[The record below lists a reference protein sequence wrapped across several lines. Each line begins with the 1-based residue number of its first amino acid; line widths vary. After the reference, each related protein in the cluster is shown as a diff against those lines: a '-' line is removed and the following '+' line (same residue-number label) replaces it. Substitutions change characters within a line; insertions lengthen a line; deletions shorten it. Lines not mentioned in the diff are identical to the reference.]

1 LRNKLIIIS
10 IILVI
15 SITILP
21 AVPLQENMKALVV
34 YGSGF
39 VFGVMEP
46 ENWRGD
52 TENAGS
58 CGDNIIFYPIG
69 QAWNSPDAVIRVRI
83 NEKVDENTAEDL
95 SFDMEGYRNRFPQIQ
110 FEDIDVPHPKY
121 RSFPKLF
128 FVESNFYEYVTYV
141 NPGEAYWYTFSVAL
155 NTQKKRAEKDVLEA
169 YKEVV
174 ASLLAI
180 SGSSEAVPHPAAD
193 SDKKLGT

>member
-10 IILVI
+10 IILFI
-15 SITILP
+15 SITILV
-21 AVPLQENMKALVV
+21 AAPLQEKMKALVV

-39 VFGVMEP
+39 VFGVTEP
-46 ENWRGD
+46 ENWTGD
-52 TENAGS
+52 TENAGRFQA
-58 CGDNIIFYPIG
+58 NIIFYPIG
-69 QAWNSPDAVIRVRI
+69 QAWSSPDVVIRVRI
-83 NEKVDENTAEDL
+83 NKKVDENTVEDL

-110 FEDIDVPHPKY
+110 FEDIEISHPKY

-128 FVESNFYEYVTYV
+128 FVENNFYEYVTYV

-155 NTQKKRAEKDVLEA
+155 TTQKKRAEKNVLEA

-180 SGSSEAVPHPAAD
+180 SGFSCGRNWGHSPI
-193 SDKKLGT
+193 